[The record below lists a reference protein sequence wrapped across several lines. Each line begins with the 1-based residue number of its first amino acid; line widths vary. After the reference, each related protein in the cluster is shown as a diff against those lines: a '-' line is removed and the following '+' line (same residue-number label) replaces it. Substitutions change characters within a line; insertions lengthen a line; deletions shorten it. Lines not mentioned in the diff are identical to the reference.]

1 MSNHQMLT
9 YLFIYEQTHT
19 RVRVSH
25 FPLFVLMAALRSN
38 SGGLI
43 HLKLEE
49 VFKDSVFRV
58 P

>member
-1 MSNHQMLT
+1 MSNRQMLA
-9 YLFIYEQTHT
+9 YLFIYEQTHIH
-19 RVRVSH
+19 VRVSH
-25 FPLFVLMAALRSN
+25 FPPFVLMAALRSN

-49 VFKDSVFRV
+49 VFKDSVLMV